1 MSKIFYTARVVDN
14 EDPYLLGRVRAFP
27 ISDEDVQKVLEE
39 AGLSNVMGP
48 SVYDPATR
56 DISDIY
62 KFTDNDPFVFQSL
75 LPPYFNVIPKN
86 DELVWVTYANP
97 SDRDTR
103 KEQWY
108 LTATKSSPFNIG
120 FDYYEDAK
128 VNTAQG
134 FNIKPPTQYKSSS
147 VNQIPENEDYT
158 KEYSKPI
165 KGIFAEPGHNAIYG
179 QGSTDIILKQS
190 EVLLRA
196 GKVVNM
202 TPNLENPAN
211 EKRAFFQ
218 MSYYNKTSSLGEPES
233 YASSKTNEE
242 PLKKLIEYHITTIDV
257 SPDVDSFTGQI
268 FIYDIPPS
276 ANLKN
281 NEFTSSTPIPPGI
294 QQPFWS
300 YQFNAQPMSSVVN
313 IINSVINGLNNGKI
327 EISGTT
333 TLSASTKTFD
343 EGIIFPFYYR
353 PDSFLREILST
364 TPSFSSGDSASY
376 IKLYNASRLV
386 SQIRFVRAFDD
397 FNGEGLVSR
406 KNKFGISKTK
416 IKKVDSKRTIVF
428 EKNSAAVL
436 GSSKILLL
444 SHDST
449 IPSLSKVNLDSN
461 TIYGLTQD
469 QIYENLLP
477 NTNSMVRGE
486 KLKEMLSLIVRFL
499 TTHAHPYHQLPPT
512 PISSGGVSVADIESE
527 FQNYDSKVLNQN
539 IRIN

>member
-14 EDPYLLGRVRAFP
+14 EDPYLLGRIRAFP

-39 AGLSNVMGP
+39 TGSII
-48 SVYDPATR
+48 YDPSTR
-56 DISDIY
+56 DIFDIY
-62 KFTDNDPFVFQSL
+62 KFTNDDPFVFQSL
-75 LPPYFNVIPKN
+75 LPPYLNLIPKI
-86 DELVWVTYANP
+86 DELVWVIYSSTDSRN
-97 SDRDTR
+97 TR

-108 LTATKSSPFNIG
+108 TTATKSNPFNIS
-120 FDYYEDAK
+120 FDNYEDSK

-134 FNIKPPTQYKSSS
+134 LNIKPPTQYKSSS
-147 VNQIPENEDYT
+147 VDEVRENEDYS
-158 KEYSKPI
+158 KKYSKPI

-196 GKVVNM
+196 GKVVDM

-211 EKRAFFQ
+211 DKRAFFQ
-218 MSYYNKTSSLGEPES
+218 MSYYNKMSTLGEPES
-233 YASSKTNEE
+233 YSSSKVNED
-242 PLKKLIEYHITTIDV
+242 PIKKLIEYHITTIDV
-257 SPDVDSFTGQI
+257 SPDIDSFTGQI
-268 FIYDIPPS
+268 YIYDIPPS

-281 NEFTSSTPIPPGI
+281 NTFTSETPIPPGV

-313 IINSVINGLNNGKI
+313 IINSVINGLNEGKI

-353 PDSFLREILST
+353 PDSFLREILSK
-364 TPSFSSGDSASY
+364 TPSYSSGDSAAY

-386 SQIRFVRAFDD
+386 SQIRFVRAFED

-416 IKKVDSKRTIVF
+416 IKKVDSKRTIIF
-428 EKNSAAVL
+428 EKNSVSL
-436 GSSKILLL
+436 IGSNKILLL
-444 SHDST
+444 SHEST
-449 IPSLSKVNLDSN
+449 IPSLSKVNLDSS

-477 NTNSMVRGE
+477 NTNSLVRGE

-512 PISSGGVSVADIESE
+512 PISSGGVSVADIEAE
-527 FQNYDSKVLNQN
+527 FQNYDSKVLNEN

>member
-14 EDPYLLGRVRAFP
+14 EDPYLLGRIRAFP

-48 SVYDPATR
+48 SVYDPGIR

-75 LPPYFNVIPKN
+75 LPPYFNVIPKK

-108 LTATKSSPFNIG
+108 TTATKSSPFNIG

-147 VNQIPENEDYT
+147 ANGITQNENYT
-158 KEYSKPI
+158 KEYSKPV

-179 QGSTDIILKQS
+179 QGSTDVILKQS
-190 EVLLRA
+190 EVLIRA

-211 EKRAFFQ
+211 DKRAFFQ
-218 MSYYNKTSSLGEPES
+218 MSYYNKMSTLGEPES
-233 YASSKTNEE
+233 YASSKINED
-242 PLKKLIEYHITTIDV
+242 PIKKLIEYHIDTLDV
-257 SPDVDSFTGQI
+257 SPDIDSFTGQVY
-268 FIYDIPPS
+268 IYDIPPS

-281 NEFTSSTPIPPGI
+281 NEFTATTPIPPGV

-300 YQFNAQPMSSVVN
+300 YQFNAQPFESVVN
-313 IINSVINGLNNGKI
+313 IINSVINGLNEGKI
-327 EISGTT
+327 EISATT

-353 PDSFLREILST
+353 PDSFLRDVLYKS
-364 TPSFSSGDSASY
+364 PSFGQGDSAAF
-376 IKLYNASRLV
+376 IKFYNASRLV
-386 SQIRFVRAFDD
+386 SQIRFIRALTD

-416 IKKVDSKRTIVF
+416 IKKVDSKRTNIY
-428 EKNSAAVL
+428 EKNSVSVL
-436 GSSKILLL
+436 GSNKILLL

-449 IPSLSKVNLDSN
+449 IPALSKVNLDSS

-477 NTNSMVRGE
+477 NTNGLVRGE
-486 KLKEMLSLIVRFL
+486 KLKELLGIIVRFL

-512 PISSGGVSVADIESE
+512 PISSGGVSVEDLEIE
-527 FQNYDSKVLNQN
+527 FQNYDSKVLNEN